1 MYNCTYVCYY
11 WFFMVYVCAKSDK
24 VHAVE
29 NAQGP
34 KNWFD
39 IRKWSLGQPTN
50 ESVHPYGPLS
60 LVVLWDT
67 NGGREAPK

>member
-1 MYNCTYVCYY
+1 MKLSTPATDFHGTCS
-11 WFFMVYVCAKSDK
+11 AKSDK
-24 VHAVE
+24 VHAAE

-39 IRKWSLGQPTN
+39 IRKWSLQQPAN